1 MLCCLAY
8 SIAEC
13 KFIGHTVVGLVVEV
27 NSVFLHLRKLMQI
40 MHIGFQHPL
49 YRIVCVMNLISFVVC
64 RFAFSMIL
72 ISHGLFVYRYRM
84 STFYF
89 SMLMPTVVIMWV
101 VNIVLF
107 WRLYTNDVLRYQ
119 PVKDNDH
126 MLNDRGM
133 VTAVVNNNHAAALGL
148 PSDRQNK
155 TDWQLYYYRG
165 PWFSVSGKKCFEEVL
180 AFSDAFHI
188 T

>member
-1 MLCCLAY
+1 
-8 SIAEC
+8 
-13 KFIGHTVVGLVVEV
+13 
-27 NSVFLHLRKLMQI
+27 
-40 MHIGFQHPL
+40 
-49 YRIVCVMNLISFVVC
+49 
-64 RFAFSMIL
+64 
-72 ISHGLFVYRYRM
+72 M

-155 TDWQLYYYRG
+155 TD
-165 PWFSVSGKKCFEEVL
+165 
-180 AFSDAFHI
+180 
-188 T
+188 